1 MLLKRLFSRCKER
14 ITYILILSLF
24 WLIVL
29 IMNNPFESDKG
40 YAQSI
45 QKMGEESIGATSVL
59 QKGNA
64 VSQTFI
70 ASDDRLESVNVL
82 VAAYQRT
89 NNAKVKVTV
98 QDSAN
103 NIIYCETQD
112 TSAWSDNTYFT
123 FHFARQ
129 NNSRG
134 KKYTILFEGIDGDES
149 NSPALWYTN
158 ATASLKNT
166 IENGEEKNYALMV
179 TATYWKPVLATGYI
193 VCWAV
198 LILLSY
204 IFMLFLRTADEKTFL
219 AFSILLGSLF
229 VVLNPFFHVLDEGTH
244 FLKSFSISR
253 FDWLN
258 DVSNGKI
265 GSYVPENYSKVIQFE
280 STDIKSLFDTNLSQ
294 TYFSENQVFYENPY
308 VASVIP
314 INHAIAAVGIL
325 FGRLLHMSVLGIIW
339 AGRLAN
345 YIYYTVLCYFAIK
358 NAKYYKSIFFVIA
371 TLPLAQWLAASY
383 STDPVLLASALLFVS
398 ICLKYK
404 FSDQDTCISKKD
416 MVLLLI
422 TGICIASVKY
432 YIYTPMLLVFFLIPR
447 KCFAKK
453 QRSIMVCIAAAALVG
468 LGIIQIYLLKR
479 YPYVEDR
486 NGHVSIAE
494 QIIFMKDHFLFAVKN
509 YCDYFVTSIN
519 YHITN
524 FFYNSTIPSISALL
538 SVITVLSCILIPDK
552 YVYRNKREKRNM
564 LILFTFIAISIYLL
578 IMTALYAG
586 FTPVGSYGIQG
597 LQSRYLLPILFFIM
611 ASLASAFNVENHSQ
625 KYTQNLAFFAELNIL
640 LCLVGN
646 MTIAWTA

>member
-358 NAKYYKSIFFVIA
+358 NAKYYKSIFFDIA
-371 TLPLAQWLAASY
+371 N
-383 STDPVLLASALLFVS
+383 STMACCLLFYRPRFAGKRFAFCIHLFKIQILRSGYLYFKKRYGIAVNNRDMYSFSEILYIYANAVGIFLNPPKMFCQKAAFHNGLYCSCRFGWLRHNTDLSFKTLS
-398 ICLKYK
+398 ICGRSQWPRQYCRTNHLYERSFSFCSEKLLRLFCDVNQLSHYK
-404 FSDQDTCISKKD
+404 
-416 MVLLLI
+416 L
-422 TGICIASVKY
+422 
-432 YIYTPMLLVFFLIPR
+432 FL
-447 KCFAKK
+447 
-453 QRSIMVCIAAAALVG
+453 Q
-468 LGIIQIYLLKR
+468 
-479 YPYVEDR
+479 
-486 NGHVSIAE
+486 
-494 QIIFMKDHFLFAVKN
+494 
-509 YCDYFVTSIN
+509 
-519 YHITN
+519 
-524 FFYNSTIPSISALL
+524 
-538 SVITVLSCILIPDK
+538 
-552 YVYRNKREKRNM
+552 
-564 LILFTFIAISIYLL
+564 
-578 IMTALYAG
+578 
-586 FTPVGSYGIQG
+586 
-597 LQSRYLLPILFFIM
+597 
-611 ASLASAFNVENHSQ
+611 
-625 KYTQNLAFFAELNIL
+625 
-640 LCLVGN
+640 
-646 MTIAWTA
+646 